1 MDTYPVIVIH
11 QTIQQPSLAFIQ
23 QIEIIENISF
33 MLAHRKLPLEIDI
46 THGQTLLVKEKKKL
60 NHPFTP

>member
-11 QTIQQPSLAFIQ
+11 QTIHQPSLAFIQ
-23 QIEIIENISF
+23 QIEIVENISF

-46 THGQTLLVKEKKKL
+46 THGQTLLVKEKKL